1 MADNVLDTSLARRC
15 LVVDDEPRLRQA
27 LVRLMQG
34 DGFTCLEAGSGVEA
48 LEVLD
53 KEPVALVLSDMR
65 MPKMDGQELLRNLR
79 LRYPDV
85 AVVMIT
91 AVAEVE
97 VAVACLAL
105 GAMDYITK
113 PFVFEEVRARVAQAL
128 EKRRLLADNRDYQ
141 ERLELRVKAQA
152 ERLET
157 LFLASIQSL
166 ADALELK
173 DPYTRGHSVR
183 VSQYG
188 VAIANTL
195 GLGSTLVAQ
204 IELGGHLHDVGK
216 IGVREEVLRKAGP
229 LTNEEYEHI
238 MTHPVLGWQILRAIA
253 QRQSRAAQHRA
264 LASRALRWQGCARQ
278 ALGNRHSARGPHHRS
293 SGCVRRHDEQA
304 SVPKWAH
311 VRRGD
316 GRAAARRG
324 DAVRYRGSGRVLRGR
339 AQRDVRSGQH
349 RRDRSREA
357 PRAEAL
363 AHYSS
368 NRSITPLRRAAM
380 SARCWLD
387 SVTCIIDAVCSCTT
401 ALTCSD
407 VDAFCSATT
416 ATASISRASDSA
428 S

>member
-1 MADNVLDTSLARRC
+1 M
-15 LVVDDEPRLRQA
+15 
-27 LVRLMQG
+27 
-34 DGFTCLEAGSGVEA
+34 
-48 LEVLD
+48 
-53 KEPVALVLSDMR
+53 LSDMR

-97 VAVACLAL
+97 VAVACLSL

-141 ERLELRVKAQA
+141 ERLEVRVKAQA

-188 VAIANTL
+188 VAIARAMNLSTTL
-195 GLGSTLVAQ
+195 TAQ

-238 MTHPVLGWQILRAIA
+238 MTHPVLGWQIL
-253 QRQSRAAQHRA
+253 QPLLGENPVA
-264 LASRALRWQGCARQ
+264 LNIVRSHHERYRWPGCAGQVR
-278 ALGNRHSARGPHHRS
+278 GRGHSARGAHHRRRR
-293 SGCVRRHDEQA
+293 CVRRDDEQA
-304 SVPKWAH
+304 SLSQRAH
-311 VRRGD
+311 VHRGD
-316 GRAAARRG
+316 GRAAASGRN
-324 DAVRYRGSGRVLRGR
+324 AVRRAGGGRVFRGGAER
-339 AQRDVRSGQH
+339 GVHPGRNGRDGGDQ
-349 RRDRSREA
+349 A

-363 AHYSS
+363 AG
-368 NRSITPLRRAAM
+368 
-380 SARCWLD
+380 
-387 SVTCIIDAVCSCTT
+387 V
-401 ALTCSD
+401 
-407 VDAFCSATT
+407 
-416 ATASISRASDSA
+416 
-428 S
+428 